1 MEVQLIKQ
9 TNYFVNTQQWIETDE
24 KQIFILD
31 SKIKTKQNKLQF
43 GQNPNEKC
51 NIFSAGKENQD
62 KARIR
67 P

>member
-31 SKIKTKQNKLQF
+31 SKIKTKQNKYSLAKTQTKNATYF
-43 GQNPNEKC
+43 RLERKIKTKLG
-51 NIFSAGKENQD
+51 
-62 KARIR
+62 
-67 P
+67 

>member
-31 SKIKTKQNKLQF
+31 SKIKTKQNKYSLAKTQTKNATYF
-43 GQNPNEKC
+43 GWK
-51 NIFSAGKENQD
+51 GKSRQS
-62 KARIR
+62 
-67 P
+67 